1 MAKRPVFEEVFD
13 PTATSRPVTTT
24 GMIDAARNGAA
35 RGARHAIRIW
45 LMMLFALVVAMI
57 ALGGATRLTGSGLS
71 ITEWAPVTG
80 TIPPLSAADWQREFD
95 AYRQIPQYL
104 EVNRGM
110 SLAEFQWIYWWEWS
124 HRQLGRLIGLVWA
137 AGFVF
142 FLATRRIPAGW
153 TPRLLGLGAL
163 GGLQGAIGWW
173 MVSSGLVDGMTRVAS
188 YRLATHLGLAF
199 LILGL
204 IAWYVLLLGR
214 TEAELLRARRAG
226 EPKLF
231 SMTTGLMHLTFVQI
245 LIGALVAGI
254 DAGRTY
260 TGWPT
265 MGGEWIPATI
275 WDATLGWRNFFENPA
290 LVQFVHRMAGYLL
303 AVFAVVVWLRA
314 RRSPHPVTRGAF
326 TVMIVAVA
334 VQIALGIL
342 NVIHAAPLALALS
355 HQIGAVAL
363 FALIIRARHHA
374 RYPHETSVRGTIR

>member
-1 MAKRPVFEEVFD
+1 MAKRPLFEEVLD
-13 PTATSRPVTTT
+13 PTATSRPVATT
-24 GMIDAARNGAA
+24 GMIDAARNGAS
-35 RGARHAIRIW
+35 RGARRAIRVW

-95 AYRQIPQYL
+95 AYRQIPQYV

-110 SLAEFQWIYWWEWS
+110 SLAEFKWIYWWEWS

-142 FLATRRIPAGW
+142 FLATRRIPVGW
-153 TPRLLGLGAL
+153 APRLLGLGLL

-173 MVSSGLVDGMTRVAS
+173 MVSSGLVEGMTSVAS

-199 LILGL
+199 AILGL
-204 IAWYVLLLGR
+204 IAWYVLMLGR
-214 TEAELLRARRAG
+214 SEAELLRARRAG

-231 SMTTGLMHLTFVQI
+231 SMATGLMHLTFVQI

-265 MGGEWIPATI
+265 MGGEWIPSMI
-275 WDATLGWRNFFENPA
+275 WDAALGWRNFFENPA

-303 AVFAVVVWLRA
+303 AIFAVVVWLRA

-334 VQIALGIL
+334 VQIGLGIM
-342 NVIHAAPLALALS
+342 NVIHASPLALALS

>member
-1 MAKRPVFEEVFD
+1 MAKRPVFEEVLD
-13 PTATSRPVTTT
+13 PTATSRPVATT
-24 GMIDAARNGAA
+24 GMIDAARNGAS
-35 RGARHAIRIW
+35 RGARRAIRIW

-110 SLAEFQWIYWWEWS
+110 SLAEFKWIYWWEWS

-142 FLATRRIPAGW
+142 FLATRRIPVGW
-153 TPRLLGLGAL
+153 APRLLGLGLL

-173 MVSSGLVDGMTRVAS
+173 MVSSGLVEGMTSVAS

-199 LILGL
+199 AILGL
-204 IAWYVLLLGR
+204 IAWYVLMLGR
-214 TEAELLRARRAG
+214 SEAELLRARRAG

-231 SMTTGLMHLTFVQI
+231 SMATGLMHLTFVQI

-265 MGGEWIPATI
+265 MGGEWIPSMI
-275 WDATLGWRNFFENPA
+275 WDAALGWRNFFENPA

-303 AVFAVVVWLRA
+303 AIFAVVVWLRA

-334 VQIALGIL
+334 VQIGLGIM
-342 NVIHAAPLALALS
+342 NVIHASPLALALS

>member
-1 MAKRPVFEEVFD
+1 MAKRPVFEEVSD

-24 GMIDAARNGAA
+24 GMIDAAPREA
-35 RGARHAIRIW
+35 RRAIRVW
-45 LMMLFALVVAMI
+45 LMILFVMVLSMI
-57 ALGGATRLTGSGLS
+57 VLGGATRLTGSGLS

-80 TIPPLSAADWQREFD
+80 TIPPLNEADWQAEFE
-95 AYRQIPQYL
+95 AYKQIPQYSQ
-104 EVNRGM
+104 VNPDM
-110 SLAEFQWIYWWEWS
+110 DLAGFKEIYLWEWA
-124 HRQLGRLIGLVWA
+124 HRLLGRLIGLVWA

-142 FLATRRIPAGW
+142 FLATRRIPTGW

-173 MVSSGLVDGMTRVAS
+173 MVSSGLVEGMTRVAS

-199 LILGL
+199 VILGL
-204 IAWYVLLLGR
+204 ITWYVLLLGR
-214 TEAELLRARRAG
+214 SEADLLRARRAG

-231 SMTTGLMHLTFVQI
+231 SMSTGLMHLAFVQI

-265 MGGEWIPATI
+265 MGGEWIPALI
-275 WDATLGWRNFFENPA
+275 WDPALGWRNFFENPA

-303 AVFAVVVWLRA
+303 AIFAVVVWLRA

-326 TVMIVAVA
+326 TAMIVAVA
-334 VQIALGIL
+334 VQVALGIM
-342 NVIHAAPLALALS
+342 NVIHASPLGLALT
-355 HQIGAVAL
+355 HQLGAVVL

-374 RYPHETSVRGTIR
+374 RFPHETSVRGTIR